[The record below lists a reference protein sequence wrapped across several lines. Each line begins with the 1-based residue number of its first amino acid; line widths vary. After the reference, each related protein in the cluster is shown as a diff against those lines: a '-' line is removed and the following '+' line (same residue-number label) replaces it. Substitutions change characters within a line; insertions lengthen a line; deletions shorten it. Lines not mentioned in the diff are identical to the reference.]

1 VIIGNGK
8 NKSNTEGL
16 TVRGQRRLHQGEL
29 ATHLQVVR
37 HKCMR
42 DRNNKKIE
50 NQKKKNEATLRERE

>member
-1 VIIGNGK
+1 MEK

-50 NQKKKNEATLRERE
+50 NQKKEERSNIT